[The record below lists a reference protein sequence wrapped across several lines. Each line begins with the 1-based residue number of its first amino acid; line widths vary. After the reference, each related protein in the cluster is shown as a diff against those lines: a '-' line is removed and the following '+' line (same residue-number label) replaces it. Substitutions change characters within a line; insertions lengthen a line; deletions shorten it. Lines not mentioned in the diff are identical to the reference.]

1 MTSLSFPE
9 WMPLWGQLLMLA
21 GGILFGLAFMM
32 MPFAVFGV
40 KGRLAELSLQVGE
53 LQAQLRAQSLRE
65 PVVQATPAP
74 PRDDTDRVASPAGVI
89 VEEVPA
95 AFVYEGR
102 QDNTPPA
109 QTGAHSNSMRDVPP
123 KDVPLREPP
132 VLVALQTPRVSDAY
146 QPRQSAPPA
155 PTPVAP
161 PRQEGWRGQRMPW
174 HEAERAQADSAPE
187 TAAQI
192 MRRQHAPD
200 ANQPA
205 WRPDFS
211 QETARYSDMRSKGA
225 DNVGMT
231 PLYPLREDDRPERSE
246 PVLNWPVRERRDH
259 HDG

>member
-65 PVVQATPAP
+65 PVVQAAPAP
-74 PRDDTDRVASPAGVI
+74 PRDDTGRMASPAGVV

-102 QDNTPPA
+102 QDNTPPPQVA
-109 QTGAHSNSMRDVPP
+109 AHGIRDVSQRDIP
-123 KDVPLREPP
+123 VREPP

-146 QPRQSAPPA
+146 EPRQNVPPA
-155 PTPVAP
+155 PSPVVP
-161 PRQEGWRGQRMPW
+161 SRQDGWREQRMPW
-174 HEAERAQADSAPE
+174 HEAGRNQADSAPE

-211 QETARYSDMRSKGA
+211 QETAGYSGGPGKGA
-225 DNVGMT
+225 DNAGMA
-231 PLYPLREDDRPERSE
+231 PLYPFREDERPERAE